1 MPKKVHPPAD
11 LTYNEAHTALQLT
24 LAALQANDLNVEEL
38 TDLYRQARTYLERC
52 DTVLSEIEQEV
63 LLWNDENKEGAEVA
77 EGGAK
82 DPKLQPCPSVSETVS
97 T

>member
-11 LTYNEAHTALQLT
+11 LTYNEAHAALQLT

-63 LLWNDENKEGAEVA
+63 LLWNDENKEGAVVA
-77 EGGAK
+77 DGGAK
-82 DPKLQPCPSVSETVS
+82 DPKLQPCPSVSKTVS

>member
-11 LTYNEAHTALQLT
+11 LTYNEAHAALQLT

-52 DTVLSEIEQEV
+52 DTVLSTIEQEV
-63 LLWNDENKEGAEVA
+63 LLWDDAHQEGAVVPDGDSEDSTL
-77 EGGAK
+77 K
-82 DPKLQPCPSVSETVS
+82 PSP
-97 T
+97 

>member
-63 LLWNDENKEGAEVA
+63 LLWDDENKEGAEVA
-77 EGGAK
+77 DGGGEGPEVAAL
-82 DPKLQPCPSVSETVS
+82 PVSL
-97 T
+97 